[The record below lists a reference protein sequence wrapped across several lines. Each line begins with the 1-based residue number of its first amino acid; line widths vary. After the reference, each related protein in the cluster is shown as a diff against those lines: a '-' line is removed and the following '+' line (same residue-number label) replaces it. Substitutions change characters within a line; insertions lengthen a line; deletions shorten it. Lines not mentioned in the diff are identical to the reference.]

1 MSSKKCDNLFFC
13 FLYLVLNH
21 LVLDLF
27 LDKEYFCYCVFTCSF
42 IFASSKLAASYL
54 LPQLGV
60 LQASGLFTCSLSLA
74 SSRLAAS
81 SSNSRAPTPSS
92 RSRSSQPR
100 HRTHTPFRMK
110 GDRRCTYNKNKE
122 LQQLFQDC
130 YRKVNFFLECCL
142 HNAKFTMSTV
152 IELFIQQGVCPL
164 VFLTSFQKHYKIFYI
179 NFFNDFF
186 GNQN

>member
-1 MSSKKCDNLFFC
+1 MSSKKCDNLFFFC

-130 YRKVNFFLECCL
+130 YRKVNFFW
-142 HNAKFTMSTV
+142 NAAYIMLNLQCQLS
-152 IELFIQQGVCPL
+152 LNC
-164 VFLTSFQKHYKIFYI
+164 SFNKGCVLQFS
-179 NFFNDFF
+179 
-186 GNQN
+186 